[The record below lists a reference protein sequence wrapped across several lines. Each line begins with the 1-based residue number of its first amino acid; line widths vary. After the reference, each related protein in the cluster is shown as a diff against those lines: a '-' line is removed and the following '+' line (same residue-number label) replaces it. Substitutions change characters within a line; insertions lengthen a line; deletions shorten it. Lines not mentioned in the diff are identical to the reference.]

1 MVKTV
6 QNSPCIQKKRQ
17 IEPFRASRESFV
29 PEVGPCGSCWE
40 SFVPHMRWEG
50 ACWESFVP
58 HMRCEGVC
66 WESFVPEVG
75 PCGSCWARFVSPWHL
90 PRVQLPGFRHP
101 PVPHPGPPAP
111 AARSTLVAVG
121 VLRHAKPS
129 GGVSPACRASNVAI
143 PPDWWRRGRGSRRCG
158 RQSAD
163 PLGENSQITTV
174 VAEWVCVL
182 GATMSGM
189 VCWSHVNPLLR
200 AVTRDTARKPAI
212 ECVGGA
218 AHVRISG
225 FTCTS
230 KGLGHYLSGYRAQ
243 RSVSIRQAMGLSC
256 AGVTSVFDR
265 Y

>member
-1 MVKTV
+1 
-6 QNSPCIQKKRQ
+6 
-17 IEPFRASRESFV
+17 
-29 PEVGPCGSCWE
+29 
-40 SFVPHMRWEG
+40 
-50 ACWESFVP
+50 
-58 HMRCEGVC
+58 MRCEGVC
-66 WESFVPEVG
+66 GESFVPKRRGVVLVGRDLFRRGTFRVCSCRVSATHRCPILTLPPLQRAPHWWRWGFCTTRSLLAACRRRVG
-75 PCGSCWARFVSPWHL
+75 PPCS
-90 PRVQLPGFRHP
+90 
-101 PVPHPGPPAP
+101 
-111 AARSTLVAVG
+111 
-121 VLRHAKPS
+121 
-129 GGVSPACRASNVAI
+129 AI

>member
-1 MVKTV
+1 M
-6 QNSPCIQKKRQ
+6 
-17 IEPFRASRESFV
+17 
-29 PEVGPCGSCWE
+29 
-40 SFVPHMRWEG
+40 
-50 ACWESFVP
+50 
-58 HMRCEGVC
+58 
-66 WESFVPEVG
+66 
-75 PCGSCWARFVSPWHL
+75 
-90 PRVQLPGFRHP
+90 
-101 PVPHPGPPAP
+101 
-111 AARSTLVAVG
+111 
-121 VLRHAKPS
+121 
-129 GGVSPACRASNVAI
+129 SPACRASNVAI